1 LSSEDSKDSRKSKV
15 TINIRDVD
23 EKLRR
28 MFRAMCV
35 EKGTTF
41 KAEIQRLMKEALEK
55 YNAEKDRR
63 R

>member
-1 LSSEDSKDSRKSKV
+1 MVISDSEDRKQSKEVGV
-15 TINIRDVD
+15 TINIKGVD

-41 KAEIQRLMKEALEK
+41 KAEIQKLMKEALEK
-55 YNAEKDRR
+55 YNKEK
-63 R
+63 